1 MRTAKPTHKILY
13 RLALF
18 SFSIFLTLNIRSE
31 DLVDIS
37 AHHKQD
43 QIISFT
49 VSPKTYG
56 DPDFT
61 LTASSNSTNPIYFE
75 SSDESIIQINGNIA
89 SVVGAGEVCLFA
101 KQDETVDFNS
111 GSKKVIINVQK
122 ALLSIGVINKTRE
135 YGDENPSFDLQY
147 SGFKNGDT
155 ESSLDD
161 IPEPFINADETS
173 SVGNY
178 TVFLL
183 GGADSNYDFSKSS
196 GLLTVTKAPLSAI
209 AEDKEKFYGDSNPN
223 LTVRYVGFKLDDTP
237 SMLDNPPFPF
247 TSVNEATNVG
257 EYNIFLT
264 ESFDNNYAISNSN
277 GSLTVRK
284 AELTITVNNAEKKY
298 GSDLPS
304 LSYEISGFKNS
315 ESESVI
321 DQPPSIQT
329 NISNLTPV
337 GGYVINASGGLD
349 NNYSFDYT
357 PGNLSVN
364 KADLIVSVQN
374 ASKEYGEPN
383 PDFSY
388 LISGYVLNEDQS
400 VLDELPV
407 FEISVDQFTDVG
419 TYEISAK
426 DGADNNYSFIYEPGF
441 FTISKAS
448 LEINPIS
455 TSIVYGEEIPDLAL
469 EYFGFKGDDTV
480 DDLDFI
486 PTAEIEQTTIFP
498 NVGIYVINVNIG
510 FDNNY
515 EVFNTEGV
523 FTIEKALL
531 ELEIEDSF
539 KEYGE
544 ENPVFEYEIDGF
556 AEGESENNLQESIN
570 IVTEAARFSEVG
582 TYEINVSDFDDTNYE
597 LEVNTGV
604 LTVQPALLLVEAP
617 DIEVEYGDELPE
629 FGLIYSGFKGNDSE
643 FSLDDLPSISVE
655 VDKESSPGDYQIIL
669 QGGQDENYVFEF
681 IDGNLKIN
689 KAPLTIAAKSFV
701 LIYGDEIP
709 ELEYN
714 VEGLK
719 NNEDISVVDVLPQI
733 EIITDQDFDRLNS
746 GIYDIQLNGGLDDKY
761 EINLK
766 DGKLTIEKALL
777 QITVS
782 SAERNYGEP
791 NPNFELSATGF
802 EYEEQLEDLDT
813 EIEIS
818 STAMPNSDVG
828 VYEIIGESGDD
839 KNYDIVISN
848 GFLTIEKAR
857 LNVTVRDAEKE
868 YGEENPE
875 FEIKIEGFK
884 LNDSEDDLDE
894 LPVASV
900 TSTIET
906 EAGNYPIILS
916 GGIDN
921 NYDFTRFNGNL
932 MVTKATLKVS
942 AMDLVKNYGQEN
954 PEFIIKYEGFKNS
967 DTENELDELPSVNT
981 NATAES
987 GSGEYTLDLV
997 GGRDRN
1003 YEFEREDGI
1012 LRINKSKLFAKAR
1025 DTTRPY
1031 GERNPEFIVD
1041 YTGFKFD
1048 DNVSDLDIKPVGFT
1062 LATQSS
1068 NVGEYEIGLTQ
1079 GIDSNYEIE
1088 TIFGSLTIVKA
1099 DQEIVFE
1106 ELPDTVLFEN
1116 ISIQLE
1122 AYSTSRLPVNFILDN
1137 DRVGFIEGDEFI
1149 FLEPGKVKIQVT
1161 QTGNDNFNAAEPVFQ
1176 ELTVVEEMD
1185 DEEALSVIKKPDLKI
1200 YPNPTANFFKVEY
1213 QRSATHRDTA
1223 IELYEMEGK
1232 MLMSKRISRGSLVDV
1247 SHLKE
1252 GNYLVIIKQ
1261 NDASYSK
1268 ILIKN

>member
-1 MRTAKPTHKILY
+1 MRTAKPTNKILY

-18 SFSIFLTLNIRSE
+18 SFSILLTLNIRSE
-31 DLVDIS
+31 NLVETL
-37 AHHKQD
+37 AYHKQD

-49 VSPKTYG
+49 ISPKTYG

-89 SVVGAGEVCLFA
+89 SIIGAGEVCLFA

-111 GSKKVIINVQK
+111 GSKKVVINVQK

-178 TVFLL
+178 TVFLS
-183 GGADSNYDFSKSS
+183 GGADSNYDFSKNN
-196 GLLTVTKAPLSAI
+196 GLLTITKAPLSAI
-209 AEDKEKFYGDSNPN
+209 AEDKEKFYGDSNPK

-237 SMLDNPPFPF
+237 SVLDNPPFPF
-247 TSVNEATNVG
+247 TSVNETTNVG
-257 EYNIFLT
+257 EYSIFLT
-264 ESFDNNYAISNSN
+264 ESFDNNYEISNSN

-284 AELTITVNNAEKKY
+284 VELTITVNDAEKKY
-298 GSDLPS
+298 GEDLPS
-304 LSYEISGFKNS
+304 LPYEITGFKNS

-321 DQPPSIQT
+321 DQLPSIQT

-337 GGYVINASGGLD
+337 GDYVINASAGLD

-357 PGNLSVN
+357 PGNFSVN

-400 VLDELPV
+400 VLDELPI
-407 FEISVDQFTDVG
+407 FELTVDQFSAVG
-419 TYEISAK
+419 TYEVAAK
-426 DGADNNYSFIYEPGF
+426 DGFDNNYSFIYEPGF
-441 FTISKAS
+441 FTVSKAP
-448 LEINPIS
+448 LEVNPVS
-455 TSIVYGEEIPDLAL
+455 NSIVYGGEIPDLEL
-469 EYFGFKGDDTV
+469 EYTGFKGDDTV

-486 PTAEIEQTTIFP
+486 PTAEIAQTTLFP
-498 NVGIYVINVNIG
+498 KVGTYVLNVNVG

-515 EVFNTEGV
+515 EIIATEGE
-523 FTIEKALL
+523 FNIEKAV
-531 ELEIEDSF
+531 LEIEIEDAV

-544 ENPVFEYEIDGF
+544 ENPVFEYEIVGF
-556 AEGESENNLQESIN
+556 AEGESENNLQEPLN

-582 TYEINVSDFDDTNYE
+582 TYEINVSDFADLNYE
-597 LEVNTGV
+597 LEIIKGE
-604 LTVQPALLLVEAP
+604 LTIEPALLLVEAP

-629 FGLIYSGFKGNDSE
+629 FDLIYTGFKGEDSE
-643 FSLDDLPSISVE
+643 ISLDEIPAISVNA
-655 VDKESSPGDYQIIL
+655 DKESSPGDYEIIL
-669 QGGQDENYVFEF
+669 QGGQDENYDFELV
-681 IDGNLKIN
+681 DGNLKIN

-714 VEGLK
+714 VDGLK
-719 NNEDISVVDVLPQI
+719 NNEDISVIDALPQI
-733 EIITDQDFDRLNS
+733 EIITDQNLDRFNS
-746 GIYDIQLNGGLDDKY
+746 GIYDIQLRGGIDDNY
-761 EINLK
+761 EINLG

-777 QITVS
+777 QVKVLSSERIYGDTNPDFTV
-782 SAERNYGEP
+782 
-791 NPNFELSATGF
+791 SATGF
-802 EYEEQLEDLDT
+802 KYDEQLGDLDSK
-813 EIEIS
+813 IEIS

-828 VYEIIGESGDD
+828 VYEIIGESGED
-839 KNYDIVISN
+839 KNYDIIISN

-857 LNVTVRDAEKE
+857 LTVTVMDAEKE

-884 LNDSEDDLDE
+884 LNDTEDDLDE

-900 TSTIET
+900 TSTIES

-921 NYDFTRFNGNL
+921 NYDFTRFSGNL
-932 MVTKATLKVS
+932 MITKAPLKIS
-942 AMDLVKNYGQEN
+942 AMDLVKIYGQEN

-981 NATAES
+981 NATIES
-987 GSGEYTLDLV
+987 SAGEYTLDLM

-1012 LRINKSKLFAKAR
+1012 LTINKSKLFAKAR
-1025 DTTRPY
+1025 DTSRPY
-1031 GERNPEFIVD
+1031 GESNPEFLVD

-1048 DNVSDLDIKPVGFT
+1048 DNISDLDLRPVGFT
-1062 LATQSS
+1062 SATSTS
-1068 NVGEYEIGLTQ
+1068 NVGQYRIELTQ
-1079 GIDSNYEIE
+1079 GIDRNYEIE
-1088 TIFGSLTIVKA
+1088 AIFGSLTIVKA

-1106 ELPDTVLFEN
+1106 ALPDTVLFEN
-1116 ISIQLE
+1116 ISIPLV
-1122 AYSTSRLPVNFILDN
+1122 AYSTSGLPVNIILDN
-1137 DRVGFIEGDEFI
+1137 EKVGFIEDDELI

-1161 QTGNDNFNAAEPVFQ
+1161 QSGNDNFNAAEPVSQ
-1176 ELTVVEEMD
+1176 ELTVVAEMEE
-1185 DEEALSVIKKPDLKI
+1185 EEALSVIEKPDLKI
-1200 YPNPTANFFKVEY
+1200 YPNPTANFFQVEI
-1213 QRSATHRDTA
+1213 QSSAVQSDTS
-1223 IELYEMEGK
+1223 IELYGMGGK
-1232 MLMSKRISRGSLVDV
+1232 MLMSKSISIGSLVDV